1 MTDNGQL
8 TTHNKPHSLL
18 KYTNDM
24 TAKNRFRQLSYSN
37 ALNNERERLL
47 VSPFNR
53 DEYKRMTSFYS
64 STNIQQ
70 KSHNRKNR
78 KHNTMMET
86 QKDSAKKSHGRT
98 TLINDSA
105 IAERLCN
112 ALWLSVDSFNST
124 ITQAKFFSSK
134 VTSASDSPAR
144 TIQCCSAVF
153 GVTSNLA
160 VTYMIHGRPW
170 LCTARDHAWSVSH
183 CTQSQM
189 ILTAYSACY
198 LVPWHP

>member
-1 MTDNGQL
+1 MNTNEWLHFTHQPISNKKV
-8 TTHNKPHSLL
+8 TT
-18 KYTNDM
+18 
-24 TAKNRFRQLSYSN
+24 
-37 ALNNERERLL
+37 E
-47 VSPFNR
+47 
-53 DEYKRMTSFYS
+53 
-64 STNIQQ
+64 
-70 KSHNRKNR
+70 KNR

-153 GVTSNLA
+153 EPCCYIHDSRTTVTVYSTRPRLVGLA
-160 VTYMIHGRPW
+160 LYTVTNDPDC
-170 LCTARDHAWSVSH
+170 L
-183 CTQSQM
+183 QSLLLGP
-189 ILTAYSACY
+189 LTPVVNKNPAAKCDK
-198 LVPWHP
+198 V